1 MPVAHLGHAELQV
14 PDLDAAAAFF
24 TDIVGLHVTERD
36 DETVY
41 LRAWQDFDHHTLILR
56 RGERPGIAHVGWR
69 VNSAD
74 ELAEHE
80 RALRAAGTPFAWIE
94 GGSEPGQGDGLRFTS
109 PGGVPYELYWEVE
122 AFQAPAATASRLASH
137 PQRYASHG
145 IGPRRFDHVNFLV
158 DDVAAEQAWATSE
171 LGIHHRY
178 FAEGAGGM
186 RMGSWLS
193 RTNVSHE
200 IALMRNKARS
210 GSLLHHVAYYVESPD
225 QLLRAA
231 TILRDNGIQIEWGPG
246 QHGTSGAIF
255 LYFFEPSSGIRVEVW
270 TGGMLIFAPDWKALK
285 WDSSTYDV
293 AMELWGSDM
302 PESYLIRGSEI
313 LVESGART

>member
-14 PDLDAAAAFF
+14 PDLDASTTFF
-24 TDIVGLHVTERD
+24 TDIVGLTVTERD
-36 DETVY
+36 DDAVY
-41 LRAWQDFDHHTLILR
+41 LRAWQDWDHHTLVLR
-56 RGERPGIAHVGWR
+56 RGERPGIVHVGWR
-69 VNSAD
+69 VGGAD
-74 ELAEHE
+74 DLAVHE
-80 RALRAAGTPFAWIE
+80 RALRTAGVPFTWIE

-109 PGGVPYELYWEVE
+109 PGGVPFELYWEVE
-122 AFQAPAATASRLASH
+122 AYVAPAALASRLTSH

-145 IGPRRFDHVNFLV
+145 IAPRRFDHVNFLV

-178 FAEGAGGM
+178 FVEGSAGT
-186 RMGSWLS
+186 RLGSWLS
-193 RTNVSHE
+193 RTNLSHE
-200 IALMRNKARS
+200 LALMRNREQT

-231 TILRDNGIQIEWGPG
+231 TILRDHGVQIEWGPG

-270 TGGMLIFAPDWKALK
+270 TGGFLIFAPDWQAQR
-285 WDSSTYDV
+285 WDPEV
-293 AMELWGSDM
+293 AGIAIELWGSDM
-302 PESYLIRGSEI
+302 PDSYLRRGSEI
-313 LVESGART
+313 LIESGVRR